1 MPDFTVYCYRD
12 KKNPEIRGTIFRTG
26 GKSFAWKVIVTNE
39 VGSVIFS
46 DYYDSLRG
54 AQSQLGK
61 HTPNGVKRTKVI
73 KEGEGNA

>member
-12 KKNPEIRGTIFRTG
+12 KKNPEIRGTIFYR
-26 GKSFAWKVIVTNE
+26 GKKSLAWKVIVTNE
-39 VGSVIFS
+39 VGSVLFS
-46 DYYDSLRG
+46 AYYDSLRG

-73 KEGEGNA
+73 KEVEANA

>member
-12 KKNPEIRGTIFRTG
+12 KKNPEIRGTIFHTG
-26 GKSFAWKVIVTNE
+26 KKNFGWKVIVSNE
-39 VGSVIFS
+39 VGSVLFS
-46 DYYDSLRG
+46 DYYNSLLG

-73 KEGEGNA
+73 KEVEANA